1 MISWDAFAAGNPDLQ
16 EGKRRSG
23 KVAMG
28 GLNRQTLKSGS
39 PDQIQEEVAQVLEL
53 AGDHSLLL
61 APGCTVSP
69 EVPRRNLEA
78 VRHVLTS

>member
-1 MISWDAFAAGNPDLQ
+1 VLSWDAFAAGNPNLK

-23 KVAMG
+23 KAAMG

-39 PDQIQEEVAQVLEL
+39 PDQIQEEVAQALEL
-53 AGDHSLLL
+53 AGDRSLLL

-69 EVPRRNLEA
+69 EVPMRNLEA
-78 VRHVLTS
+78 VRQVVHS